1 MYRII
6 LLAVGMVASIFLLS
20 GTPHLVADELDDAV
34 QHVSDELLT
43 KAPSI
48 PSGDEGFVSVLR
60 EALEVAKKEQGSDDA
75 RTQNKIAILALASLL
90 GDDRISRTA
99 KRERDP
105 VLQKKRETLRNRI
118 TLRGRNDLSKH
129 FWVSA
134 GLVAMSNETNAKG
147 VGIAKEVMDSRPG
160 GSGFSFAD
168 LAADLAGI
176 RFALL
181 ATTKIEQ
188 AEELRERV
196 LHTRQS
202 DDFCP
207 NIEGLPEGLTAEQFQ
222 NELGGLGGKKT
233 RDLFRQIDDR
243 IRECPVLRGED

>member
-6 LLAVGMVASIFLLS
+6 LLAVGMVASIVLLS
-20 GTPHLVADELDDAV
+20 GTPHAVADELDDAV
-34 QHVSDELLT
+34 QNVSDELLT
-43 KAPSI
+43 KSPSI
-48 PSGDEGFVSVLR
+48 PSGDEGFVRILH
-60 EALEVAKKEQGSDDA
+60 EALEVAKREQSPHDA
-75 RTQNKIAILALASLL
+75 CTQNKIAILALASLL

-105 VLQKKRETLRNRI
+105 ALQKKRETLRNRI

-181 ATTKIEQ
+181 ATRKIEQ

-196 LHTRQS
+196 LRARQS

-222 NELGGLGGKKT
+222 NEFGGLGGKKT
-233 RDLFRQIDDR
+233 RDLFLQIDDR